1 MISIDGSGCD
11 FTEKASKRW
20 GSTPYE
26 LCMKTAGELQV
37 VHEILTIASFFLDD
51 MQGQRQNSV
60 SVS

>member
-1 MISIDGSGCD
+1 MGVVVILPN
-11 FTEKASKRW
+11 KQASAG